1 MEKTCLLSKCVSH
14 ESTRIDTNSG
24 HSVREDSCQFV
35 DNKNTTVRDIAFSC
49 DDNGAKFLRVTVW
62 SLLNNYRGET
72 PLRINVFEGFGGHSP
87 ENKAKLQEIVDSF
100 NAKVSHESL
109 PIDLSAVS
117 HESPRI
123 DTNISVPR
131 AIREDSCQFVAQK
144 PFEAK
149 FSVRYH
155 NVEPF
160 LEPYRDLILN
170 RAGSRWNVFT
180 WTPIFAPQILSD
192 ATGNIV
198 HLDIDMLVNA
208 DISTLF
214 ELNLNDVGHE
224 SSRISANPIRENPC
238 QSVDKPEPYLIAA
251 VAEYGKGDPVITE
264 AVWGT
269 GILPP
274 TVTRYFNTGTIV
286 FNAAACRAERTWE
299 KILAWY
305 RDHYDIA
312 DRIEQDAWNAL
323 YHDRTFLLPLKWNF
337 HDRLIKSY
345 PKRDP
350 RLPLWQGNP
359 PAECLDAALHPAIL
373 HFWGP
378 KKPWKPCHRPYRK
391 LYHAAMRA
399 VGQTPPKDGWLA
411 RLHDGKHTRDLA
423 KVNRLYRMMIGKA
436 APQSLAKSV
445 KRAVLCPFE
454 WLGIGLGVL
463 ILSNL
468 PHRLMLALCDA
479 ASAMLYAC
487 DGHGR
492 RLALE
497 NLRIVRGLR
506 PLGERPVRFDP
517 EKAAYDPTPAEAKV
531 VRRSYRNMART
542 VGHVFWTLRDAKA
555 RVASVGEMDARAR
568 RFLAANRPA
577 VTVSAHVG
585 CWEILSQLAYLA
597 GHEMMSVA
605 KDIGTPAMTRL
616 LMRARESIGQEI
628 VPAAGAFRPLLKG
641 IRGGKSL
648 GLLVDQTVSPLDG
661 GVWVRFLGRPLCVS
675 AAPAFFAAKAK
686 APIVVAWSRPLK
698 DGRYRCTC
706 VDEIAAAEA
715 ADVWA
720 TTQRCA
726 TDLERVIRRHP
737 SCWVMNY
744 DFFRF
749 YPKPKE
755 LEALRAREART

>member
-1 MEKTCLLSKCVSH
+1 MK
-14 ESTRIDTNSG
+14 STLTPI
-24 HSVREDSCQFV
+24 
-35 DNKNTTVRDIAFSC
+35 RDIAFSC
-49 DDNGAKFLRVTVW
+49 DENGAKFLRVTVW
-62 SLLNNYRGET
+62 SLLNSYRGEA

-87 ENKAKLQEIVDSF
+87 ESKAKLQAIVDSF
-100 NAKVSHESL
+100 NAK
-109 PIDLSAVS
+109 I
-117 HESPRI
+117 
-123 DTNISVPR
+123 
-131 AIREDSCQFVAQK
+131 
-144 PFEAK
+144 
-149 FSVRYH
+149 RYH

-180 WTPIFAPQILSD
+180 WTPIFVPQILSD

-208 DISTLF
+208 DISPLF
-214 ELNLNDVGHE
+214 ELDLE
-224 SSRISANPIRENPC
+224 S
-238 QSVDKPEPYLIAA
+238 DLIAA

-305 RDHYDIA
+305 RDHYAIA

-323 YHDRTFLLPLKWNF
+323 YHDRTLLLPLKWNF

-359 PAECLDAALHPAIL
+359 PAECLDAALNPAIL

-411 RLHDGKHTRDLA
+411 RLHDWKHARDLRQVA
-423 KVNRLYRMMIGKA
+423 ARLHDLTDPRWRAWQRRCRWKKVKHMLQ
-436 APQSLAKSV
+436 APFA
-445 KRAVLCPFE
+445 
-454 WLGIGLGVL
+454 WLGIGLGVVL
-463 ILSNL
+463 LTPL
-468 PHRLMLALCDA
+468 PHRALFALCDLA
-479 ASAMLYAC
+479 AWILYAF
-487 DGHGR
+487 DYHGKR
-492 RLALE
+492 RSLE
-497 NLRIVRGLR
+497 TLHVVLGKCRGAE
-506 PLGERPVRFDP
+506 G
-517 EKAAYDPTPAEAKV
+517 TPAFKTELAPYNPTAREAKII
-531 VRRSYRNMART
+531 RGSYRNMART
-542 VGHVFWTLRDAKA
+542 VGHAFWTCHGALKKVKAVGIMDESGQAFLRAH
-555 RVASVGEMDARAR
+555 
-568 RFLAANRPA
+568 RPA
-577 VTVSAHVG
+577 VTVSGHMG
-585 CWEILSQLAYLA
+585 CWEILSQLAFLE
-597 GHEMMSVA
+597 GHRMMSVA
-605 KDIGTPAMTRL
+605 KRIGTPGMTRL

-628 VPAAGAFRPLLKG
+628 VPADGAFRPLMAG
-641 IRGGKSL
+641 IKAGKSL
-648 GLLVDQTVSPLDG
+648 GLLVDQTVEPDEG
-661 GVWVRFLGRPLCVS
+661 GVWIRFFGRPLPVS

-698 DGRYRCTC
+698 DGRYRCEVLDTIPP
-706 VDEIAAAEA
+706 DAAR
-715 ADVWA
+715 DIRA

-737 SCWVMNY
+737 SKWVLNY
-744 DFFRF
+744 NYFRE
-749 YPKPKE
+749 PVPADEGGQDTRNRGCRK
-755 LEALRAREART
+755 